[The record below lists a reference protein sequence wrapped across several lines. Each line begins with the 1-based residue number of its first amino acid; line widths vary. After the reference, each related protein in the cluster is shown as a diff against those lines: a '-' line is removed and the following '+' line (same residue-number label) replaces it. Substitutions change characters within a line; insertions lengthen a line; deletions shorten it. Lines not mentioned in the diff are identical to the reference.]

1 VITGLSWAYVVWLAL
16 TGRSRFGE
24 TEDHRKIRANKL
36 LLRLGCGEFSS
47 ALELRG
53 GLGIAILRP
62 VLSPAEN
69 DIFLCAMSW
78 RSTMR
83 ELSAETRLHMQA
95 LTLSGRTII
104 RIQKLALYSAF
115 ALIAAVVFGSLS
127 VHPF

>member
-1 VITGLSWAYVVWLAL
+1 M
-16 TGRSRFGE
+16 
-24 TEDHRKIRANKL
+24 L
-36 LLRLGCGEFSS
+36 LGLGCKEFSS
-47 ALELRG
+47 ALELRDG
-53 GLGIAILRP
+53 FGIAILRR
-62 VLSPAEN
+62 VLPPAEN
-69 DIFLCAMSW
+69 DILLCVMSW

-104 RIQKLALYSAF
+104 RIQKFALYSAF